1 MSTVVTIHIDGAV
14 DLNAAEG
21 LVSRIR
27 AAMRGGDGDIRLAFT
42 DNVIISSAEFLAF
55 LSTAN
60 RFLKEQ
66 GRKITLTGV
75 CTKNRELLRISRLES
90 LICND
95 PVSGG
100 VS

>member
-1 MSTVVTIHIDGAV
+1 MSAIVTIHINGAV

-27 AAMRGGDGDIRLAFT
+27 AAMRGGDGDIRLEFGE
-42 DNVIISSAEFLAF
+42 NVMISSAEFLAF

-66 GRKITLTGV
+66 GRTLSLTGV
-75 CTKNRELLRISRLES
+75 CSKNRELLRISRLES
-90 LICND
+90 LICTD
-95 PVSGG
+95 TVSGG
-100 VS
+100 V